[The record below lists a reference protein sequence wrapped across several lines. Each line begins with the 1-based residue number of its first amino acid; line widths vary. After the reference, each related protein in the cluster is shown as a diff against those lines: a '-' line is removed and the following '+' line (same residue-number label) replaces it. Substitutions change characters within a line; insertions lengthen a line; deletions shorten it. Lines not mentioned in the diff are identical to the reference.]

1 MKESPTCKVNEITLC
16 GDSRLIEF
24 DQMQKRDA
32 LVGCII
38 GSISGFWVA
47 QYLSTLPSWTGT
59 PILETCSNLTYCSF
73 IIPVSIVAVLIMISP
88 ALYEVLPSQGKN
100 RVADSNG
107 RA

>member
-1 MKESPTCKVNEITLC
+1 MEE
-16 GDSRLIEF
+16 
-24 DQMQKRDA
+24 RDA
-32 LVGCII
+32 LIGCII

-59 PILETCSNLTYCSF
+59 PILENCSNLTYCSF

-88 ALYEVLPSQGKN
+88 ALYEVLTKPNQGKN